1 MALISPKIGLITV
14 MIIYLLYAI
23 MMIFLPSKLMEQYGI
38 DMEKWDKGDNL
49 FSLGMYQ
56 LLGINYLI
64 AGGVNGI
71 TMRIGSDNTKST
83 VCFMNAVYAFIAA
96 ILCAV
101 SYSFWVNTIGVES
114 KGIWFN
120 VVLFALICIVN
131 ALGSD
136 CPPTIKMSP
145 LKNPLYWGF
154 ILAIVVYGLY
164 MIFMFANP
172 VGLLN
177 GYGVNDKWE
186 SLTFNSGI
194 LRYAFGTYYIH
205 LILLL
210 VAQLITDDS
219 IVAYVLARFLW
230 GIMTALMIASAIY
243 AVIWSTIDDKAA
255 PKYDHLAKGSYFNA
269 VLYVVFTFLFYGPVA
284 RLDSEIKYAVAD
296 NLGKEIVDEEEEE
309 DDEDYEDES

>member
-1 MALISPKIGLITV
+1 MG
-14 MIIYLLYAI
+14 
-23 MMIFLPSKLMEQYGI
+23 MIFIPSKLMEQYGI
-38 DMEKWDKGDNL
+38 DMGTWKKGDSL

-71 TMRIGSDNTKST
+71 TTRIGSDNTKST
-83 VCFMNAVYAFIAA
+83 TCFMNAVYAFIAA
-96 ILCAV
+96 IITAA
-101 SYSFWVNTIGVES
+101 SYSFWVDTIGVES

-120 VVLFALICIVN
+120 VVLFALLCIVN

-136 CPPTIKMSP
+136 CPHTVKMSP

-186 SLTFNSGI
+186 SLTFNTGI
-194 LRYAFGTYYIH
+194 LRYAFGTHYIH
-205 LILLL
+205 LVLLL
-210 VAQLITDDS
+210 VA
-219 IVAYVLARFLW
+219 
-230 GIMTALMIASAIY
+230 SAIS
-243 AVIWSTIDDKAA
+243 AVIWNTIDDKAA
-255 PKYDHLAKGSYFNA
+255 PMYDHPAKGSYFNA
-269 VLYVVFTFLFYGPVA
+269 VLYAVFTFLFYGPVA

-309 DDEDYEDES
+309 DGEEYEDES

>member
-1 MALISPKIGLITV
+1 
-14 MIIYLLYAI
+14 
-23 MMIFLPSKLMEQYGI
+23 
-38 DMEKWDKGDNL
+38 
-49 FSLGMYQ
+49 
-56 LLGINYLI
+56 
-64 AGGVNGI
+64 
-71 TMRIGSDNTKST
+71 
-83 VCFMNAVYAFIAA
+83 MNAVYAFIAA

-154 ILAIVVYGLY
+154 ILAILVYGLY
-164 MIFMFANP
+164 MIAMFANP

-243 AVIWSTIDDKAA
+243 AVIWNTIDDKAL

-309 DDEDYEDES
+309 DDEEYEDES